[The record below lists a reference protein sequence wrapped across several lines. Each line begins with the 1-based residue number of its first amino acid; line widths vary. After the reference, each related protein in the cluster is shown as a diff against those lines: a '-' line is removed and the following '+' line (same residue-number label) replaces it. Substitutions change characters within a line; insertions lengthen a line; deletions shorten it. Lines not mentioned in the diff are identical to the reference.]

1 MESPQQ
7 LLRFLCRLGYALL
20 ATGEAVGVI
29 EGTLRRIARAQG
41 AKHVH
46 VIALPTALFVKLDD
60 GSDIRIDFSSGEGLV
75 LRFDQMEAA
84 AALALEAERPGFEPA
99 EGTARIERILAQAP
113 PLGALWVVLGH
124 VLLTLG
130 VALVLQPTAGTMGMA
145 AFLGLVVGVLKLMAR
160 GGGMF
165 NTLLPT
171 ISAFVVTLIALEAEL
186 HGLPAS
192 AMGVLIA
199 SLVTFLPGGILA
211 VATMDLAYGDVVS
224 GASRFVT
231 GLVQLVFLVLGM
243 LTAVSLTG
251 LPPGKLSGAASDAAM
266 LGVWAGPL
274 GALLFGAGAVLHY
287 SGRLPTLPWVLAV
300 LVVGAAGQAAGN
312 AAFGGYVS
320 GAMGALLITPVAYF
334 IQYRLGGPPAM
345 VTFLPALWLLVPS
358 AIGLKGLAELA
369 GDDRLAGLND
379 FVTTLF
385 TIIAIALGSLIGTWF
400 YNAFFD
406 PIFRRA
412 GTMAEIVR
420 KRLGR

>member
-1 MESPQQ
+1 VEAPQQ

-29 EGTLRRIARAQG
+29 EGGLRRIARAHG

-46 VIALPTALFVKLDD
+46 VIAFPTALFVKLDD
-60 GSDIRIDFSSGEGLV
+60 GEQIRVDFSSGEGLV
-75 LRFDQMEAA
+75 LRFDQMEAV

-99 EGTARIERILAQAP
+99 LGTARIEQVLAQAP
-113 PLGALWVVLGH
+113 PLGAFWVVLGH

-130 VALVLQPTAGTMGMA
+130 VALALQPTAGTVGTA
-145 AFLGLVVGVLKLMAR
+145 TALGLVVGTLKLMAR
-160 GGGMF
+160 GGGLF

-171 ISAFVVTLIALEAEL
+171 ISAFLVTLVALEAEL

-192 AMGVLIA
+192 TMPVLIA
-199 SLVTFLPGGILA
+199 ALVTFLPGGLLA

-224 GASRFVT
+224 GASRFVM
-231 GLVQLVFLVLGM
+231 GLVQLVFLALGM
-243 LTAVSLTG
+243 LAAVSLAG
-251 LPPGKLSGAASDAAM
+251 LPPASLASAATGAAKLGEWAVP
-266 LGVWAGPL
+266 LGV
-274 GALLFGAGAVLHY
+274 LLFGAGAVLHY

-300 LVVGAAGQAAGN
+300 LAVGAAGQAAGN
-312 AAFGGYVS
+312 AAFGSYLS
-320 GAMGALLITPVAYF
+320 GFIGALLITPVAYF

-358 AIGLKGLAELA
+358 AIGLKGLTELA
-369 GDDRLAGLND
+369 VDDRLAGLND

-385 TIIAIALGSLIGTWF
+385 TIIATALGSLIGTWI

-412 GTMAEIVR
+412 GTMAEYMR
-420 KRLGR
+420 QRLKR